1 MNNDLSA
8 ADDVEAHVPIEDGQI
23 GHLHRA
29 LERAKRALIAIYA
42 AITAAA
48 IATILAAAPLMSL
61 C

>member
-8 ADDVEAHVPIEDGQI
+8 ADDVEAHVPIEHGQI

-29 LERAKRALIAIYA
+29 LERAKRALIAISKA
-42 AITAAA
+42 LTAA
-48 IATILAAAPLMSL
+48 IATTLAAAPLMSL